1 MRVIDLNSDLGE
13 DISIDGL
20 TAEQLDDALLHVV
33 TSANV
38 ACGGHAG
45 DLASMSRICARAGA
59 LGVRVGAQIS
69 YVDRAGFGRRRLDVP
84 ADLLTEQLLEQLTAL
99 TACAC
104 AVGTDVTYV
113 KPHGALYNAAVDAHE
128 PALAVVNAILRD
140 ADERGSTLPVLTLAD
155 STLANLAQQ
164 HGITVFT
171 EAFAD
176 RAYTAAGRLVPR
188 TEAGAVIT
196 DEAEVQARVLTMI
209 NDGYVT
215 SIDGIDIPITAQ
227 SICVHSDTS
236 GALNLASV
244 LRKAIEDSG
253 IQLRA
258 FTDPR

>member
-20 TAEQLDDALLHVV
+20 TAEQLDDALLQIV

-45 DLASMSRICARAGA
+45 DLASMSGICARAGE

-84 ADLLTEQLLEQLTAL
+84 TDLLTEQLLEQLTAL
-99 TACAC
+99 TACAR

-113 KPHGALYNAAVDAHE
+113 KPHGALYNAAMDADE

-140 ADERGSTLPVLTLAD
+140 ADARGSALPVLSLAN
-155 STLANLAQQ
+155 STLASLAQQ
-164 HGITVFT
+164 HGISVFI

-176 RAYTAAGRLVPR
+176 RGYTATGRLVPR
-188 TEAGAVIT
+188 TETGAVIT

-209 NDGYVT
+209 NDRYVT
-215 SIDGIDIPITAQ
+215 SIDGVDVPFTAQ

-236 GALNLASV
+236 GALNLASM
-244 LRKAIEDSG
+244 LRKALEDNG

-258 FTDPR
+258 FA